1 MQRFS
6 ARIFCVLL
14 AFLLLLFAV
23 AFYAVACMPSAS
35 LHIGFV
41 EAAVRADRMLSILS
55 ALLVVAISIF
65 VAYAAYRHRQN
76 RANG

>member
-1 MQRFS
+1 MHRSS
-6 ARIFCVLL
+6 ARMFCALL

-23 AFYAVACMPSAS
+23 AFYVVACMPSAS
-35 LHIGFV
+35 LHIGFI

-55 ALLVVAISIF
+55 ALLVVAISLF
-65 VAYAAYRHRQN
+65 VAYAAYRHRKN